1 MSGRGRLISL
11 EGIEGVGKSTHL
23 PALADLLRG
32 RGAECVATREPGG
45 TPFGGRV
52 RELLLSG
59 EAAPASAEAELL
71 LLFAARAEHL
81 QAVIRPALA
90 RGAWVLTDRFL
101 DASFVYQGLGREL
114 GAERVQALVDWLM
127 PGLRPDLVLVLDA
140 DVDEALARVRR
151 RGRPDRFERQAPA
164 TFARLR
170 QCYLERAAAD
180 PGRYQVV
187 DTQRPIAEVR
197 ADLERR
203 VERLLP

>member
-1 MSGRGRLISL
+1 MSGRGRLICL

-23 PALADLLRG
+23 PALADLLRD
-32 RGAECVATREPGG
+32 RGVECVPTREPGG
-45 TPFGGRV
+45 TPFGGRL
-52 RELLLSG
+52 REVLLDG
-59 EAAPASAEAELL
+59 ETAPASAEAELL

-81 QAVIRPALA
+81 HAVIVPALA
-90 RGAWVLTDRFL
+90 RGVWVLTDRFL
-101 DASFVYQGLGREL
+101 DASFVYQGLGRDL

-140 DVDEALARVRR
+140 DVDVALARVRR

-180 PGRYQVV
+180 PERYRVV

>member
-32 RGAECVATREPGG
+32 RGVACVETREPGG
-45 TPFGGRV
+45 TPFGTRI
-52 RELLLSG
+52 RALLLAD
-59 EAAPASAEAELL
+59 ETAPASAEAELL

-81 QAVIRPALA
+81 HKVIEPALA

-101 DASFVYQGLGREL
+101 DASFVYQGQGRGLGE
-114 GAERVQALVDWLM
+114 ARVRALADWLM
-127 PGLRPDLVLVLDA
+127 PELRPDLVLVLDA
-140 DVDEALARVRR
+140 AVDEALARVRR
-151 RGRPDRFERQAPA
+151 RGRPDRFEQQAPE

-170 QCYLERAAAD
+170 QCYLDRAAAD
-180 PGRYQVV
+180 PARYRVV
-187 DTQRPIAEVR
+187 DTQRPIDAVR

-203 VERLLP
+203 VAELLP

>member
-1 MSGRGRLISL
+1 MSGRGRLICL

-32 RGAECVATREPGG
+32 RGVECVPTREPGG
-45 TPFGGRV
+45 TPFGGHV

-59 EAAPASAEAELL
+59 ETAPASAEAELL

-101 DASFVYQGLGREL
+101 DASFVYQGLGRGL
-114 GAERVQALVDWLM
+114 GAARVQALADWLM
-127 PGLRPDLVLVLDA
+127 PDLWPDLVLVLDA
-140 DVDEALARVRR
+140 EVAEALARVRR
-151 RGRPDRFERQAPA
+151 RGRPDRFERQAPE

-170 QCYLERAAAD
+170 QCYLDRAAAD
-180 PGRYQVV
+180 PARYRVV
-187 DTQRPIAEVR
+187 DTQRPVGEVQAE
-197 ADLERR
+197 LERR
-203 VERLLP
+203 VGELLP

>member
-32 RGAECVATREPGG
+32 RGVACVETREPGG
-45 TPFGGRV
+45 TPFGTRI
-52 RELLLSG
+52 RALLLAD
-59 EAAPASAEAELL
+59 ETAPASAEAELL

-81 QAVIRPALA
+81 HKVIEPALA

-101 DASFVYQGLGREL
+101 DASFVYQGQGRGLGE
-114 GAERVQALVDWLM
+114 ARVRALADWLM
-127 PGLRPDLVLVLDA
+127 PELRPDLVLVLDA
-140 DVDEALARVRR
+140 AVEEALARVRR
-151 RGRPDRFERQAPA
+151 RGRPDRFEQQAPE

-170 QCYLERAAAD
+170 QCYLNRAAAE
-180 PGRYQVV
+180 PARYRVV
-187 DTQRPIAEVR
+187 DTQRPIEAVR

-203 VERLLP
+203 VAELLP

>member
-32 RGAECVATREPGG
+32 RGVACVETREPGG
-45 TPFGGRV
+45 TPFGTRI
-52 RELLLSG
+52 RALLLAD
-59 EAAPASAEAELL
+59 ETAPASAEAELL

-81 QAVIRPALA
+81 HKVIEPALA

-101 DASFVYQGLGREL
+101 DASFVYQGQGRGLGE
-114 GAERVQALVDWLM
+114 ARVRALADWLM
-127 PGLRPDLVLVLDA
+127 PELRPDLVLVLDA
-140 DVDEALARVRR
+140 AVDEALARVRR
-151 RGRPDRFERQAPA
+151 RGRPDRFEQQAPE

-170 QCYLERAAAD
+170 QCYLDRAAAE
-180 PGRYQVV
+180 PARYRVV
-187 DTQRPIAEVR
+187 DTQRPIDAVR

-203 VERLLP
+203 VAELLP